1 MPCKISSMIQSLR
14 YHPTFNTI
22 AAIDIGSNALRA
34 VIARVTASKIDII
47 RSLRFP
53 LRLGDA
59 VFQNQLLSPQKIRET
74 EEAFIKLLHLFSAYN
89 VIDVRAIATSAMRD
103 ARNSK
108 LLIDDLLALTGI
120 EIEVISGLKE
130 AEMIFQAVQTQIK
143 LKNKRA
149 VLMDIGG
156 GSTEISLVDDAQLVA
171 SHSFNVGTVRLIRMK
186 NVQDQQTHINDI
198 SLEMSRFVRSRFGTK
213 SPDIFIGTGGNLR
226 RIGKIRRQFMKKPST
241 ECTLSEINRM
251 TLSLSKMSYAERIH
265 RLKLEPNRAD
275 VIVPATLLTQRLMS
289 ELSVKKVLLPKVG
302 LKEGLLM
309 SMVTSDLRTFD
320 HLR

>member
-1 MPCKISSMIQSLR
+1 MIQSIR
-14 YHPTFNTI
+14 SHSSQSTI

-34 VIARVTASKIDII
+34 VIAQVTPKKIDII

-89 VIDVRAIATSAMRD
+89 VTDVRAVATSAMRD
-103 ARNSK
+103 ARNSP
-108 LLIDDLLALTGI
+108 LLIQDILNITGI
-120 EIEVISGLKE
+120 EIEVISGIQE
-130 AEMIFQAVQTQIK
+130 ARMIFEAVQTQIR
-143 LKNKRA
+143 LKNARA

-156 GSTEISLVDDAQLVA
+156 GSTEISLVENDRLIS
-171 SHSFNVGTVRLIRMK
+171 SHSFNVGTVRLIRLK
-186 NVQDQQTHINDI
+186 NLIEQRAHIHDV

-213 SPDIFIGTGGNLR
+213 SPDFFIGTGGNLR
-226 RIGKIRRQFMKKPST
+226 RLGKIRRQIMKKDST

-251 TLSLSKMSYAERIH
+251 SDSISKMTYTERIH

-275 VIVPATLLTQRLMS
+275 VIVPATLLTQKLMN
-289 ELSVKKVLLPKVG
+289 ELKVKKVLLPKVG

-309 SMVTSDLRTFD
+309 SMINSTDRFFD

>member
-14 YHPTFNTI
+14 HHPSLSTI

-34 VIARVTASKIDII
+34 VIAQVSAHKIDII

-53 LRLGDA
+53 LRLGDS

-74 EEAFIKLLHLFSAYN
+74 EEAFIKLLYLFSAYN
-89 VIDVRAIATSAMRD
+89 VTDVRAIATSAMRD

-108 LLIDDLLALTGI
+108 LLIEDLKAITGI
-120 EIEVISGLKE
+120 EIEVISGATE
-130 AEMIFQAVQTQIK
+130 AQMIFEAVRTQIK
-143 LKNKRA
+143 FNQKRA

-156 GSTEISLVDDAQLVA
+156 GSTEISLVDNGELLAA
-171 SHSFNVGTVRLIRMK
+171 HSFNVGTVRLLRLK
-186 NVQDQQTHINDI
+186 QLQDQQHHINDV
-198 SLEMSRFVRSRFGTK
+198 SLEMTRFVRSRFGTR
-213 SPDIFIGTGGNLR
+213 SPDLFIGTGGNLR
-226 RIGKIRRQFMKKPST
+226 RIGKLRRQFMKKPST
-241 ECTLSEINRM
+241 ECALVEINRM
-251 TLSLSKMSYAERIH
+251 ASSLSKMSYTERIH

-275 VIVPATLLTQRLMS
+275 VIVPATLLTQRLMQ
-289 ELSVKKVLLPKVG
+289 ELKAKKVILPKVG

-309 SMVTSDLRTFD
+309 SMVNNNHRSFD

>member
-14 YHPTFNTI
+14 YHPSLSTI

-34 VIARVTASKIDII
+34 VIAQVSAHKIDII

-53 LRLGDA
+53 LRLGDC
-59 VFQNQLLSPQKIRET
+59 VFQNQLLTPQKIRET

-89 VIDVRAIATSAMRD
+89 VTDVRAIATSAMRD
-103 ARNSK
+103 ARNAN
-108 LLIDDLLALTGI
+108 LLIQDLKDITGI

-130 AEMIFQAVQTQIK
+130 AQMIFEAVRTQVK
-143 LKNKRA
+143 LKTKRA

-156 GSTEISLVDDAQLVA
+156 GSTEISLVDNGQLMV
-171 SHSFNVGTVRLIRMK
+171 SHSFNVGTVRLIRLK
-186 NVQDQQTHINDI
+186 QLQDQKNHINDI
-198 SLEMSRFVRSRFGTK
+198 SQEMARFVKSRFGTR
-213 SPDIFIGTGGNLR
+213 SPDLFIGTGGNLR

-241 ECTLSEINRM
+241 ECTLGEINRM
-251 TLSLSKMSYAERIH
+251 AESLVKMSYEERIS

-275 VIVPATLLTQRLMS
+275 VIVPATLLTQRLMQ
-289 ELSVKKVLLPKVG
+289 ELGAKKVSLPKVG

-309 SMVTSDLRTFD
+309 SMINNNYRSFD